1 MGKRQLAFGLTVI
14 LAAALFAGCASKPA
28 IQYSKS
34 DRQPVLVFYKSQA
47 LPPEFAPAG
56 PTLIAYG
63 TGTAYQ
69 QKSRYHYMGGKL
81 SERELNDML
90 SSVVEAGFFDL
101 KTDQGRGAPGGVT
114 DHVTVA
120 LTGRSKSVE
129 GPDNAGG
136 ALGEIVKMLESYKIP
151 GATPYAPPMITL
163 HAAEYTGSQ
172 PWTGKIVAWTS
183 DPAVLA
189 KAASTGVASV
199 SGATASKIWKQLGD
213 SYDPKGNVA
222 FSAGGKLYEQVYA
235 IPVFPLPGV

>member
-1 MGKRQLAFGLTVI
+1 MGKRQLAVALTVT
-14 LAAALFAGCASKPA
+14 LTAALLAGCASKPA

-34 DRQPVLVFYKSQA
+34 DRQPVLVFCKSQA

-69 QKSRYHYMGGKL
+69 QKSRYQYLGGKL
-81 SERELNDML
+81 SARELNDLL

-101 KTDQGRGAPGGVT
+101 KADQGRGAPDGVT
-114 DHVTVA
+114 DHVTVT
-120 LTGRSKSVE
+120 LTGKSKSVE
-129 GPDNAGG
+129 GPDGTGG
-136 ALGEIVKMLESYKIP
+136 AFGGIVKMLESYKIP
-151 GATPYAPPMITL
+151 GATPYAPGMITL

-172 PWTGKIVAWTS
+172 PWTGTTVAWKS

-189 KAASTGVASV
+189 KAASMGVASV
-199 SGATASKIWKQLGD
+199 SGATASQIWKQLGD
-213 SYDPKGNVA
+213 SYDPRGNVA

-235 IPVFPLPGV
+235 TPVFPLPGV